1 MLPFEPF
8 LSLLLALFAGLL
20 IGLERQQNAG
30 SDTSGPEIL
39 GGARTHPLVAM
50 VGACTMLLARQI
62 GPGLLLV
69 TLGGFLVFLALSYA
83 HDLRTTGSRGL
94 TSEVAVLLTFLLG
107 ALSAAGESMLPVR
120 QKIIVVSSVSVVATL
135 LLSVKPTLHA
145 MVRKAS
151 KEDIFATLKFLLVA
165 LVVLP
170 QLPNRTMGPLD
181 VLNPFKIGLMVVL
194 IAGISFTGYVAVRI
208 VGPQRGLGLTGILG
222 GIASSTAVTLSLS
235 GRAKEEPRL
244 ADSFAMAILLA
255 SSIMFLRVL
264 GIVAIMAPAL
274 VPSLAIPLGA
284 MAGGGFVAS
293 IHLWRKSRAKASAE
307 GGDISLKNPFELTTA
322 FKFAAIF
329 AVVLL
334 GAKAAVTHFGSG
346 ATYLTGILAG
356 TTDVDAITLSMAR
369 LAQTGSL
376 AIPVAVTTILLGVA
390 SNTVVK
396 AGMTAVAGGWSF
408 GRRIAILFSG
418 QLLLG
423 MMGLLVIW
431 QF

>member
-244 ADSFAMAILLA
+244 TDSFAMAILLA

-423 MMGLLVIW
+423 ALGLLIIW
-431 QF
+431 RF